1 MNRTYPFNVLLNPR
15 RLSSVP
21 SLCSGQAVRR
31 LMIVL
36 ALLMAFTLHASPLLA
51 QGATPTPETQA
62 TTIHVIQPG
71 ETLFSIAKRYSTT
84 VEAIV
89 QANRIA
95 DPSLIFSGQR
105 LIIPIGQAPTP
116 QPQTTEYKV
125 QVGDTLRGI
134 AARFG
139 TQPEAIARLNG
150 LTNPDLIIAGQVLR
164 IPVSGNTGS
173 ERIYTVVHGDTLTRI
188 AARFG
193 RSAWEVALA
202 NGLSLAQPIYPGQR
216 LVIPGE
222 GPPLPALPPPF
233 VAVSAHPLPAVQG
246 RAFAVR
252 VTVTQGV
259 TVTLSG
265 SFADQRLRFV
275 EEATGS
281 WAMAGLNAFTP
292 PGLYPLVITATLP
305 TGETSVFQQRVQV
318 VEPGYPREELILDP
332 QTSQLLD
339 PKLLAEERAIVMG
352 IYTQFTPER
361 LWESLF
367 QLPAS
372 GEITSR
378 FGTRRS
384 YNGGP
389 YSSYHE
395 GTDLNGFVGDPVYAP
410 AAGRV
415 ALAQKLTVRGNAII
429 LDHGGGVFSGYWHL
443 SKILVNVGDEVRP
456 GQKIAEIGATGLVT
470 GSHLHWEIRINGVP
484 VDPMQWT
491 QEAMP

>member
-89 QANRIA
+89 QANQIA

-105 LIIPIGQAPTP
+105 LIIPIGQAPIP

-125 QVGDTLRGI
+125 QVDDTLRGI

>member
-1 MNRTYPFNVLLNPR
+1 MKNRVTPF
-15 RLSSVP
+15 
-21 SLCSGQAVRR
+21 A
-31 LMIVL
+31 IVL
-36 ALLMAFTLHASPLLA
+36 TLLVVFTLHVSPLLA
-51 QGATPTPETQA
+51 QEATPTPENQTD
-62 TTIHVIQPG
+62 TIHVVQPG
-71 ETLFSIAKRYSTT
+71 ETLFSIAKRYGTT
-84 VEAIV
+84 VEALV

-95 DPSLIFSGQR
+95 DPSLIFAGQR
-105 LIIPIGQAPTP
+105 LIIPRGQAAPP
-116 QPQTTEYKV
+116 QPQTREYQV

-150 LTNPDLIIAGQVLR
+150 ITHPDLIIAGQVLL
-164 IPVSGNTGS
+164 IPVSGNPGS
-173 ERIYTVVHGDTLTRI
+173 ERLYTVVRGDTLTRI

-193 RSAWEVALA
+193 RSAWEIAMA
-202 NGLSLAQPIYPGQR
+202 NGLSLAQPIYPGQQ
-216 LVIPGE
+216 LTIPGE

-233 VAVSAHPLPAVQG
+233 VTVNAHPLPAVQG

-252 VTVTQGV
+252 ITVTQGV

-275 EEATGS
+275 DEPSGS
-281 WAMAGLNAFTP
+281 WAVAGLNAFTL

-305 TGETSVFQQRVQV
+305 TGETGVFQQRVQV
-318 VEPGYPREELILDP
+318 VEPGYAKEEIVLDP

-339 PKLLAEERAIVMG
+339 PQLLAEERAIVMG
-352 IYTQFTPER
+352 VYTQFTPER
-361 LWESLF
+361 LWEGLF

-372 GEITSR
+372 GEITSY

-470 GSHLHWEIRINGVP
+470 GSHLHWEMRINGVP

-491 QEAMP
+491 REVMP

>member
-1 MNRTYPFNVLLNPR
+1 MKHQTHLLR
-15 RLSSVP
+15 
-21 SLCSGQAVRR
+21 A
-31 LMIVL
+31 IVL
-36 ALLMAFTLHASPLLA
+36 ILLVVTGLQVSPLLA
-51 QGATPTPETQA
+51 QEPTPTPETQA

-71 ETLFSIAKRYSTT
+71 ETLFAIAKRYGTT
-84 VEAIV
+84 VEALV
-89 QANRIA
+89 RANQIA
-95 DPSLIFSGQR
+95 DPSLIFAGQR
-105 LIIPIGQAPTP
+105 LVIPSGQTPAP
-116 QPQTTEYKV
+116 QPQTTEYLV

-139 TQPEAIARLNG
+139 VQPEAIARLNG
-150 LTNPDLIIAGQVLR
+150 ITHPDLIIAGQPLL
-164 IPVSGNTGS
+164 IPASGNSGS
-173 ERIYTVVHGDTLTRI
+173 ERIYTVVRGDTLTRI

-193 RSAWEVALA
+193 RSAWEIALA

-233 VAVSAHPLPAVQG
+233 VAVHAHPLPAVQG

-275 EEATGS
+275 EEASGS
-281 WAMAGLNAFTP
+281 WAIAGLNAFTP
-292 PGLYPLVITATLP
+292 PGLYPLIITATLP
-305 TGETSVFQQRVQV
+305 TGEASVFQQRVQV
-318 VEPGYPREELILDP
+318 VEPGYAREQLILDP

-339 PKLLAEERAIVMG
+339 PQLLAEERAIVMG
-352 IYTQFTPER
+352 VYTQFTPKR
-361 LWESLF
+361 LWEGLF

-372 GEITSR
+372 GEITSH

-395 GTDLNGFVGDPVYAP
+395 GTDLNGFVGDPVVAP

-443 SKILVNVGDEVRP
+443 SKIWVKVGDEVRP

-470 GSHLHWEIRINGVP
+470 GSHLHWEMRINGVP

-491 QEAMP
+491 REAMP